1 MNVGEVYLLYFFF
14 PTDTVPSGVVDY
26 YLVCNETCVSSPF
39 QEAYNN
45 ASEAFD
51 VIPLAEEAVRD
62 YINGSMPDLLVSD

>member
-1 MNVGEVYLLYFFF
+1 MKYIYCTFF

-51 VIPLAEEAVRD
+51 IIPFAEGVVRD
-62 YINGSMPDLLVSD
+62 YINNSMPDLLVSD